1 MIRILTATLALALT
15 AQAADQL
22 FIEAESFQNPG
33 GWSLDTQF
41 IETMGSPYLI
51 AHGMGKPVRDASTT
65 TSDLGAGKYR
75 IWVRSKNWV
84 GPWDAPGAPGKFAV
98 EVNGKALDK
107 AFGAEGKDWQ
117 WEDGGTIEHRGG
129 PVKLALKDATGFD
142 GRCDAILITKDAS
155 FTPPAQFD
163 ELRKWRRAQLGLP
176 ADIPAAKEYDL
187 VVIGAG
193 YGGLGAAISGARQ
206 GLKVALIQNRG
217 VLGGNGSSEIQVWAK
232 GGTRRGLF
240 PQLGEITEE
249 FSDNATN
256 SPAASGSE
264 FKDQLKEEV
273 VRAEKN
279 IDLFL
284 NSHVYSVKMQPA
296 GATAAPAVS
305 AKRIEKVIALDTRT
319 GAETAFKGRY
329 FVDATGFGSIG
340 EWAGASFLLEE
351 TNYMGMS
358 NMWVM
363 KKHAEPVLW
372 PATPW
377 ALPLTLED
385 FPIPKKL
392 KAGAEGLA
400 PGEKPEDYL
409 HAEWFWE
416 SGFYKH
422 PFKDLELIRDWN
434 LRAAYGAMTAMK
446 TLAPEEFGHFGLH
459 WLAYIGGPREARRI
473 VGDMVLSGDDM
484 VKGVIHPD
492 ATFPTTWD
500 QDLHFP
506 KEQYAKKF
514 PDNPFISRA
523 EFGKHTDR
531 KVGYPVPYRTLYSK
545 DVENLFMAGRCI
557 SVDRASMGS
566 IRVMRTCGMMG
577 EVVGKAAYLAVSR
590 QTNPRG
596 VYERYLDDL
605 KDLLRQPGAARRASL
620 DAPLKLPANYQPLP
634 AAPAEPDGRPG
645 LPLSKLRGLVI
656 DDEKAE
662 RTGQWTTG
670 AGLPGFYGPGYRY
683 RGAKADGA
691 ARYEFK
697 VEKAG
702 EYEVRVSY
710 QPHENR
716 ASNAP
721 VTIESADGSKSLTV
735 NERVPAPLP
744 EGMVSLGKFKFAP
757 GKPAV
762 VTIGGAAAD
771 GNVAIDVVQL
781 LP

>member
-1 MIRILTATLALALT
+1 MSLRALALT
-15 AQAADQL
+15 LTLAITAHAADQF
-22 FIEAESFQNPG
+22 FIEAESFKDPG

-65 TSDLGAGKYR
+65 TADLGAGKYR

-84 GPWDAPGAPGKFAV
+84 GPWDAPGAPGKFSVA
-98 EVNGKALDK
+98 VNGKTLDK
-107 AFGAEGKDWQ
+107 PFGTAGKDWQ
-117 WEDGGTIEHRGG
+117 WEDGGMIEHSGG
-129 PVKLALKDATGFD
+129 PVKLALKDGTGFD
-142 GRCDAILITKDAS
+142 GRCDAILLSKDAA

-163 ELRKWRRAQLGLP
+163 ELRKFRRTALALP
-176 ADIPAAKEYDL
+176 AEIPQSKEYDL
-187 VVIGAG
+187 VVIGGG

-240 PQLGEITEE
+240 PQLGEMTEE
-249 FSDNATN
+249 FSDNASN
-256 SPAASGSE
+256 SPAASGGE
-264 FKDQLKEEV
+264 FKDELKEQV

-284 NSHVYSVKMQPA
+284 NTHIYAVKMEAP
-296 GATAAPAVS
+296 GA
-305 AKRIEKVIALDTRT
+305 AKRIASVIGLDTRT
-319 GAETAFKGRY
+319 GAETAFRGRY
-329 FVDATGFGSIG
+329 FVDSTGFGSVG
-340 EWAGASFLLEE
+340 AWAGAEFLLEE

-363 KKHAEPVLW
+363 KKQAQPVAW

-377 ALPLTLED
+377 ALPLALED
-385 FPIPKKL
+385 FPIPKKM

-416 SGFYKH
+416 SGFFKQ
-422 PFKDLELIRDWN
+422 PFNDLELIRDWN
-434 LRAAYGAMTAMK
+434 FRAAYGAVSAMK
-446 TLAPEEFGHFGLH
+446 TLAPEDYGNFGLH

-500 QDLHFP
+500 QDLHYP
-506 KEQYAKKF
+506 KEEYAKKF

-523 EFGKHTDR
+523 VFGKHTDR
-531 KVGYPVPYRTLYSK
+531 NVGYPVPYRCLYSK
-545 DVENLFMAGRCI
+545 DIENLFMAGRCI
-557 SVDRASMGS
+557 SVDRQSMGS

-590 QTNPRG
+590 QTTPRG

-620 DAPLKLPANYQPLP
+620 DAPLKLPEGYKPL
-634 AAPAEPDGRPG
+634 APAPTAPDSKPG
-645 LPLSKLRGLVI
+645 LPLAKLSGLVI
-656 DDEKAE
+656 DDEQAKLN
-662 RTGQWTTG
+662 GKWSSG
-670 AGLPGFYGPGYRY
+670 GGLPGYYGQGYRY
-683 RGAKADGA
+683 SSASKENT

-697 VEKAG
+697 IEKAG
-702 EYEVRVSY
+702 EYEVRLSY
-710 QPHENR
+710 SPHENR
-716 ASNAP
+716 ATKVP
-721 VTIESADGSKSLTV
+721 VSVESADGTKALTF
-735 NERVPAPLP
+735 NCRVAPPIP
-744 EGMVSLGKFKFAP
+744 EGFVSLGKFKFAP

-762 VTIGGAAAD
+762 VTVGGGPAD
-771 GNVAIDVVQL
+771 GGVAIDVVQL
-781 LP
+781 LPQ

>member
-1 MIRILTATLALALT
+1 MIRILSATLALALALT

-22 FIEAESFQNPG
+22 FVEAESFKDPG

-65 TSDLGAGKYR
+65 TADLGAGKYR

-84 GPWDAPGAPGKFAV
+84 GPWDAPGAPGKFGV
-98 EVNGKALDK
+98 EVNGKTLDK

-117 WEDGGTIEHRGG
+117 WEDGGTIEHPGG
-129 PVKLALKDATGFD
+129 AVKLALKDGTGFN
-142 GRCDAILITKDAS
+142 GRCDAILLTKDAS

-163 ELRKWRRAQLGLP
+163 ELRQWRRAQLGLA

-249 FSDNATN
+249 FSDTASN

-264 FKDQLKEEV
+264 FKDQLKEDV

-279 IDLFL
+279 IDLFFHT
-284 NSHVYSVKMQPA
+284 HVYSVKM
-296 GATAAPAVS
+296 AAPGA

-329 FVDATGFGSIG
+329 YVDATGFGSIG
-340 EWAGASFLLEE
+340 AWAGAEFQLEE

-363 KKHAEPVLW
+363 KKQPAAVSW

-385 FPIPKKL
+385 FPLPKKL

-416 SGFYKH
+416 SGFFKH
-422 PFKDLELIRDWN
+422 PFNDLELIRDWN
-434 LRAAYGAMTAMK
+434 LRAAYGAVSAMK
-446 TLAPEEFGHFGLH
+446 TLAPEDYGNFGLH

-500 QDLHFP
+500 QDLHYP

-523 EFGKHTDR
+523 VFGKHTDR

-566 IRVMRTCGMMG
+566 TRVMRTCGMMG

-590 QTNPRG
+590 QTTPRG

-634 AAPAEPDGRPG
+634 PAPIEPDGHHG
-645 LPLSKLRGLVI
+645 LPLAKLKGLFI
-656 DDEKAE
+656 DDDQAK
-662 RTGQWTTG
+662 RTGDWTAG
-670 AGLPGFYGPGYRY
+670 AGLPGFYGTGYRY
-683 RGAKADGA
+683 RSAQGDGT
-691 ARYEFK
+691 ARYEFTIK
-697 VEKAG
+697 EAG
-702 EYEVRVSY
+702 EYEVRLSY

-716 ASNAP
+716 TSKAP
-721 VTIESADGSKSLTV
+721 VTVDSADGSKSLTV
-735 NERVPAPLP
+735 NERVPAPLA
-744 EGMVSLGKFKFAP
+744 EGFVSLGKFKFAP

-762 VTIGGAAAD
+762 VTIGGGPAD

-781 LP
+781 LPQ